1 MAEARA
7 WNVRRIATGL
17 LVLMTL
23 VFLAAT
29 IAERSYG
36 WVVWIRVTAEASM
49 VGALADWFAVTALF
63 RHPLGIPIPHTA
75 IIPSRKD
82 QIGRALGRF
91 VQESFLTRD
100 NVVGRIRQAGFG
112 TRMGRWLE
120 DPAHVAQVGR
130 QVTEGIA
137 AVVASLDDDELGPA
151 VADVVLER
159 LRSIH
164 FAPLASRALATA
176 TAEGR
181 HQELL
186 DGFLPALGRTLEENR
201 RGLLDAMAS
210 SSPWWV
216 PRALD
221 ETVLEKALEVAHRFI
236 ADVVADPNHEF
247 RRHVD
252 TMADELVTRLRDD
265 PMLVARGEELKAEL
279 LANPAVQ
286 HYLDGIWE
294 GTKTN
299 LLTQAEDPRSAIR
312 ARVES
317 AVAGFGRSLRSD
329 TELRSRVE
337 VWLAGIVG
345 EIADRFEGEIN
356 ELVIT
361 TVDRWDAVETSR
373 RLEELIGRDLQ
384 FIRINGTI
392 VGGLAGLVIYSVSR
406 LIG

>member
-1 MAEARA
+1 MAETNG

-17 LVLMTL
+17 LVLMTV
-23 VFLAAT
+23 VFVIAT
-29 IAERSYG
+29 TVERTHP
-36 WVVWIRVTAEASM
+36 WAVWIRVTAEASM
-49 VGALADWFAVTALF
+49 VGALADWFAVVALF
-63 RHPLGIPIPHTA
+63 RHPFGIPIPHTA
-75 IIPSRKD
+75 IIPSRKE

-91 VQESFLTRD
+91 VQESFLTRE
-100 NVVGRIRQAGFG
+100 NVVARVRHADVG
-112 TRMGRWLE
+112 TRIGVWLE
-120 DPAHVAQVGR
+120 DPTHVAQVGR

-151 VADVVLER
+151 VADLVLER

-164 FAPLASRALATA
+164 FAPLASRAIATA

-186 DGFLPALGRTLEENR
+186 DAFLPALGRTLDENR
-201 RGLLDAMAS
+201 RGLLDAVAA

-216 PRALD
+216 PRTLD

-236 ADVVADPNHEF
+236 DDVVANPRHEF

-252 TMADELVTRLRDD
+252 AMAEELVARLRDD
-265 PMLVARGEELKAEL
+265 PTLVARGEELKAEL

-294 GTKTN
+294 GTKAN
-299 LLTQAEDPRSAIR
+299 LLTQAEDPESPIR
-312 ARVES
+312 IRVES
-317 AVAGFGRSLRSD
+317 AVSGFGRSLRSD
-329 TELRSRVE
+329 AELRGRVE
-337 VWLAGIVG
+337 VWLTRIVG

-356 ELVIT
+356 DLVTT
-361 TVDRWDAVETSR
+361 TVDRWDAVETSE

-384 FIRINGTI
+384 FIRINGTV
-392 VGGLAGLVIYSVSR
+392 VGGLAGLVIYATSQ